1 MSSPR
6 QEKHKCSLFE
16 EEIPAIT
23 YNSGGTYTLGALLE
37 VSSHHLQQWGHLN
50 SGSATRGKQASLTTV
65 RAPTT
70 VGAPTVHSF
79 SPSSVQ

>member
-1 MSSPR
+1 MDDLYICLGYP
-6 QEKHKCSLFE
+6 
-16 EEIPAIT
+16 P
-23 YNSGGTYTLGALLE
+23 GGPHVLPPPGKAQVFTLRGGDTR
-37 VSSHHLQQWGHLN
+37 HHLQQWGHLH